1 MGGAEVD
8 TVQPGPGPGG
18 GAPEHGDHPHH
29 TSCYHHGRNILL
41 YGSPISTSK
50 HNSHLHNTSAVQ
62 LRGMEPKPALAPDTA
77 ALAVLAKSGTETF
90 RLY

>member
-8 TVQPGPGPGG
+8 TVQPGPGG
-18 GAPEHGDHPHH
+18 GAPEHGDHHHH
-29 TSCYHHGRNILL
+29 TSCYHHGCTIL

-77 ALAVLAKSGTETF
+77 ALAVLAKSGAETF

>member
-1 MGGAEVD
+1 ME
-8 TVQPGPGPGG
+8 TIY
-18 GAPEHGDHPHH
+18 HHH
-29 TSCYHHGRNILL
+29 TSCYHHGCTIL

-77 ALAVLAKSGTETF
+77 ALAVLAAESGAETF